1 MRTGSTLLSRNLS
14 RSVAWQL
21 WIDWLP
27 QSYSCVTRGKHTER
41 CSSFRRHLVS
51 LLYLHVLWVVLQA
64 GYELWD
70 WMALIAD
77 LIDCVKQWEPAG
89 RRRRCSV
96 HPYCCWLM
104 RRCCQQCQL
113 KLLPFSVALLCNLLV
128 NKVFVLEDV
137 IDLGCGG
144 RALQLLTLQH
154 LILQLLDGLKNHKHK
169 LK

>member
-1 MRTGSTLLSRNLS
+1 
-14 RSVAWQL
+14 
-21 WIDWLP
+21 
-27 QSYSCVTRGKHTER
+27 
-41 CSSFRRHLVS
+41 
-51 LLYLHVLWVVLQA
+51 
-64 GYELWD
+64 
-70 WMALIAD
+70 
-77 LIDCVKQWEPAG
+77 
-89 RRRRCSV
+89 
-96 HPYCCWLM
+96 M